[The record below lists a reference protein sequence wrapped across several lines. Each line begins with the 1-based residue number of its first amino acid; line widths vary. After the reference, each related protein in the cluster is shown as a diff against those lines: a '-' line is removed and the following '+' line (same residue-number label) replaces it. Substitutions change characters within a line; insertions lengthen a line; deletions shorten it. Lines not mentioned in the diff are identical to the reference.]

1 MTLRIKWVAC
11 LLIALGTLQVGCD
24 GNSSPTAVVVEELPP
39 AETIA
44 EEFSGTIALGTTSC
58 HFFSQVA
65 LGDVRLSVTG
75 LMPLETLTIGM
86 GIGTADEAQE
96 TGCALFARD
105 NSVRLG
111 DVLTSNS
118 NDVGDYCVCVFDV
131 GNIFA
136 EAIVSYTVDVEHT

>member
-65 LGDVRLSVTG
+65 LGDVRLAS
-75 LMPLETLTIGM
+75 LR
-86 GIGTADEAQE
+86 ADLSLLLVQQRSPR
-96 TGCALFARD
+96 G
-105 NSVRLG
+105 
-111 DVLTSNS
+111 
-118 NDVGDYCVCVFDV
+118 
-131 GNIFA
+131 
-136 EAIVSYTVDVEHT
+136 